1 MSELPHQETLV
12 ALTPAVRGVVAVVLG
27 VRPQVA
33 DVEDCTS
40 EVFRRA
46 LEGHDKLLPGAP
58 LRAWV
63 LGIARNVALDARRT
77 RARTLRRSELPA
89 PDHDAPG
96 ELERAR
102 DGGPAPDDHLAL
114 AERSRRLRC
123 ALALL
128 PDEQRRALLLH
139 AEGLCYRDIAAS
151 LAVPLGTVCT
161 WISRGRQGLA
171 HALKD
176 LSPREEP

>member
-40 EVFRRA
+40 EVLRRA

-89 PDHDAPG
+89 TDHDTPS

-102 DGGPAPDDHLAL
+102 DAGPAPDDHVAL
-114 AERSRRLRC
+114 AERSQRLRC

-176 LSPREEP
+176 LSPREET